1 MAVITVEKDLALGV
15 AVLWFDEPGEKF
27 NKLTLTMAPQFI
39 ALLEDLEKDSAIKA
53 LVVASRKP
61 DSFMAGADV
70 NQFLEIKDAAAG
82 EELSKQG
89 NAMFNRLDQCSKP
102 TVAAIHGVCMGGGT
116 ELALACDARIAS
128 DSPKTYL
135 ACPEVKLGL
144 LPGAGGSQR
153 LPRLVGIQNA
163 LEIMLTGKN
172 IYAKKAYKMGLVD
185 ALIHPSGLVEAAKK
199 FALEL
204 VQKPLKRKSRLPLFQ
219 KILESPVGRFLLY
232 RGAKAQ
238 AFKQAGTSYPA
249 PFKIIECVQI
259 GMSKGQK
266 AGSQAESKKFG
277 ELCVHPVTRQLIHL
291 FFGMTSHK
299 KNPQPDKAKKI
310 QQVAILGAGFM
321 GCGIAQVTAAKGID
335 AVMKDIKQETLEQA
349 NKTIW
354 GELSTQVDKKAIT
367 AYERDQVMSHVF
379 SRLDYVGF
387 DKAQIVVEAVFEDL
401 NIKRKVLAEVE
412 STISP
417 ECVFASNTS
426 CIPISDIAENAVH
439 PERVLGMHYF
449 SPVSAMPLLEIIV
462 TPKTA
467 DWALATAY
475 ELGMKQGKTM
485 IVVNDG
491 PGFYTTRML
500 VPYMREGIS
509 MLEEGLDIQ
518 EIDRAMKKF
527 GFPVGPITLL
537 DEVGI
542 DVGSHIFKIM
552 TPFFQTRGITCGEVL
567 HKIYDAKYYGRKNKR
582 GFYTY
587 PEEGKGKGKGKG
599 KKKQVNTEIYQFFG
613 GPQRKS
619 ARIEEIQ
626 NRLAMVMLNECALC
640 LQDNILKTA
649 EDGDLGAILGI
660 GFPPFLGGPFRY
672 ADSLGLGKVVSMLQE
687 LEQKYGKQ
695 FTPAPILV
703 SMGQKNEHFHK
714 D

>member
-39 ALLEDLEKDSAIKA
+39 ALLEDLEKDPAIKA

-89 NAMFNRLDQCSKP
+89 NAMFHRLDQCTKP

-185 ALIHPSGLVEAAKK
+185 SLIHPSGLVEAAKK

-204 VQKPLKRKSRLPLFQ
+204 AQKPLKRKSKLPLFQ

-238 AFKQAGTSYPA
+238 ALKQAGTSYPA
-249 PFKIIECVQI
+249 PFQIIECVKI

-277 ELCVHPVTRQLIHL
+277 ELSVHPVTRQLIHL

-299 KNPQPDKAKKI
+299 KNPYPDKTKKI
-310 QQVAILGAGFM
+310 QQTAILGAGFM

-335 AVMKDIKQETLEQA
+335 VVMKDIKQETLEQA

-354 GELSTQVDKKAIT
+354 GELSAQVDKKAIT

-387 DKAQIVVEAVFEDL
+387 DKSQIVVEAVFEDL

-412 STISP
+412 SIISP

-426 CIPISDIAENAVH
+426 CIPISDIAQNAVH

-475 ELGMKQGKTM
+475 ELGNKQGKTM

-500 VPYMREGIS
+500 VPYMREGIV

-552 TPFFQTRGITCGEVL
+552 TPFFQTRGIAAGDAI

-587 PEEGKGKGKGKG
+587 PGEDKKGKGKG

-626 NRLAMVMLNECALC
+626 NRLALVMLNECALC

-703 SMGQKNEHFHK
+703 SMSQKNEHFHK